1 MATGCAARVLT
12 LLIVTAVAVTAAPPN
27 AQALQ
32 EATSQSRSARV
43 VREARQAAA
52 KPRRVEQRQ
61 HTASARRSTRSLVLA
76 LANGQGRA
84 LAEHARETEQPDTPE
99 TFAEAT
105 LTPVTGGQ
113 IEAGSVGVSAEFS
126 GYKISDELQLTLSEA
141 TPDAAVSAEAQLD
154 GIAFSDAISIDAQA
168 SDGNEVT
175 AFPAEVVTEKDPH
188 GVEKAAS
195 VTPGITL
202 GFAVDEDEVTAAG
215 IELTSLK
222 LYTRES
228 SAEDWVELPSY
239 YDEATGKVRA
249 ESDHLSEFIV
259 IGIKYVPPPG
269 PRIVLDP
276 DDDYGWA
283 ETPGPASELTYNVA
297 LANLVKSKL
306 EASCLAPVVVTRQ
319 ADVRFVSG

>member
-1 MATGCAARVLT
+1 MRPGRTAAAGVAARVLT
-12 LLIVTAVAVTAAPPN
+12 LLFVTAVAVTAAPPN

-32 EATSQSRSARV
+32 QASAQSRSVRV
-43 VREARQAAA
+43 VREARQAAS
-52 KPRRVEQRQ
+52 KPRRLESRPQVAAVSVAQ
-61 HTASARRSTRSLVLA
+61 SAQVAGTKRSTRSLVLA
-76 LANGQGRA
+76 LANSQGRG
-84 LAEHARETEQPDTPE
+84 LAEHGRVIEHQDVPE

-105 LTPVTGGQ
+105 LTPATGGN

-141 TPDAAVSAEAQLD
+141 SPDAVASAEAQLD

-259 IGIKYVPPPG
+259 
-269 PRIVLDP
+269 
-276 DDDYGWA
+276 
-283 ETPGPASELTYNVA
+283 
-297 LANLVKSKL
+297 
-306 EASCLAPVVVTRQ
+306 
-319 ADVRFVSG
+319 